1 MKLLEET
8 TRRSSTTS
16 ESFHPRSHL
25 FRSSSLIIHS
35 PLALS
40 LSLGFSSCSVI
51 PWRVLCVVAIM
62 PLSSFHSLKLPDSIA
77 MLVRRLRVSRSFLVF
92 ACAFAFAI
100 AFASPKE
107 ETTTSDASNE
117 QSQESTTN
125 LRQRRRFFSLFFSSL
140 SRPELP
146 PCKTYSESQLRE

>member
-92 ACAFAFAI
+92 AFAI